1 MQKTNYPTNITDNQ
15 WKAIVH
21 SFDEK
26 RKRKHSNREIFNA
39 IIYMLRTGCQ
49 WRMLPNDFPKWQL
62 VYYYFSKWKNEG
74 LIEYIHEC
82 LRNKVRKQS
91 GSQV

>member
-15 WKAIVH
+15 WKAIVDF
-21 SFDEK
+21 FDEKKK

-49 WRMLPNDFPKWQL
+49 WRMLSSDFPKSQL
-62 VYYYFSKWKNEG
+62 VYYYFSKWKKRRFDR
-74 LIEYIHEC
+74 IHS
-82 LRNKVRKQS
+82 RMPASQS
-91 GSQV
+91 L